1 KPRAPGT
8 VLRGAGGGRS
18 SRGHSSPGT
27 ARSARSSLGC
37 PQSARDAPARLRDRG
52 TRRRSC
58 RRARRGGRIGRRP
71 RGPLPRRPDSGS
83 RQSGT
88 GGTMTEEPNFEE
100 SLAALEATVDA
111 LSRGDL
117 PLDRALAVFE
127 EGLGLY
133 RRCHAILADS
143 EQRVT
148 KLIAAAEGL
157 IEEPFPVE

>member
-1 KPRAPGT
+1 
-8 VLRGAGGGRS
+8 
-18 SRGHSSPGT
+18 
-27 ARSARSSLGC
+27 
-37 PQSARDAPARLRDRG
+37 
-52 TRRRSC
+52 
-58 RRARRGGRIGRRP
+58 
-71 RGPLPRRPDSGS
+71 
-83 RQSGT
+83 
-88 GGTMTEEPNFEE
+88 MTEEPNFEE

-133 RRCHAILADS
+133 RRCHAILAES

-157 IEEPFPVE
+157 VEEPFPVE

>member
-1 KPRAPGT
+1 
-8 VLRGAGGGRS
+8 
-18 SRGHSSPGT
+18 
-27 ARSARSSLGC
+27 
-37 PQSARDAPARLRDRG
+37 
-52 TRRRSC
+52 
-58 RRARRGGRIGRRP
+58 
-71 RGPLPRRPDSGS
+71 
-83 RQSGT
+83 
-88 GGTMTEEPNFEE
+88 MTEEPNFEE

-133 RRCHAILADS
+133 RRCHAILAES

-157 IEEPFPVE
+157 IEDPFPVEGVRSACHSRSPPSVAPHRSPEISLGISPSSRTRHGFLYPTPPRARLRLSPIDL

>member
-1 KPRAPGT
+1 ESPRDAAARIRDCGE
-8 VLRGAGGGRS
+8 GGRPS
-18 SRGHSSPGT
+18 
-27 ARSARSSLGC
+27 
-37 PQSARDAPARLRDRG
+37 
-52 TRRRSC
+52 
-58 RRARRGGRIGRRP
+58 RRARRRGRVGGCP
-71 RGPLPRRPDSGS
+71 RGSFPGWPDSGS